1 MEGIKWHILSTR
13 PIDSALIEEARVQ
26 NIAIECIS
34 FIETEGVQNDKIIYQ
49 ISELSKK
56 RITAVFTSMNA
67 VEAIHPFLINNANWQ
82 VYCMGYA
89 TKKLVAEHLSGA
101 SIIGVGNDALSLA
114 DTVAADKPEL
124 VYFFCGDQR
133 RDELPN
139 KLKSHGIRVE
149 EIVVY
154 KTMAQEKKITT
165 NYDGILFFSPS
176 AVHSFFNGNTIGRNV
191 LLFAIGNTTSNA
203 IKKFSQNEIII
214 ADQPGKDQLVRKM
227 IARLGHVQ
235 KTD

>member
-1 MEGIKWHILSTR
+1 MEEIKWHILSTR

-34 FIETEGVQNDKIIYQ
+34 FIETESVQNDELIFQ

-82 VYCMGYA
+82 VYCIGHA

-154 KTMAQEKKITT
+154 KTMAREKKITT
-165 NYDGILFFSPS
+165 DYDGILFFSPS

>member
-1 MEGIKWHILSTR
+1 
-13 PIDSALIEEARVQ
+13 
-26 NIAIECIS
+26 
-34 FIETEGVQNDKIIYQ
+34 IIYQ

-67 VEAIHPFLINNANWQ
+67 VEAIHPLLINNANWQ
-82 VYCMGYA
+82 VYCIGHA

-154 KTMAQEKKITT
+154 KTMAREKKITT
-165 NYDGILFFSPS
+165 DYDGILFFSPS

>member
-1 MEGIKWHILSTR
+1 MEEIKWHILSTR

-82 VYCMGYA
+82 VYCMGHA

-165 NYDGILFFSPS
+165 DYDGILFFSPS